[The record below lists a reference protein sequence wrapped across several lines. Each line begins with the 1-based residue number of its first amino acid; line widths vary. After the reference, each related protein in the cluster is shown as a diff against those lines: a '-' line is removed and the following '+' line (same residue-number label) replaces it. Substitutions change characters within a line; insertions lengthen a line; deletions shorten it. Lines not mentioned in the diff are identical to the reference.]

1 MSLMRTLFSRILLAQ
16 VVAVV
21 LALIVVTLITRASLN
36 QGFKDFLERQEAG
49 VLQTLAPTLG
59 DFYESRGSWDFLRD
73 NPQNWQRIWRQSRS
87 QQGGPAQDRPPQG
100 RPPQRRPSP
109 GSTGPRRGRTRD
121 GAFPPPEPSTPAQ
134 FPHWPGSPG
143 PGKLRDRLFL
153 LAEDHSR
160 IAGAETDGLDGI
172 TLEAIQVDGEVV
184 GWIGFIPMGNVLPPD
199 AEHFLDRQIRITLI
213 SLAIALSVA
222 AALAFLLAR
231 NVSRPV
237 RQLGNTV
244 RDLSRGEYQAR
255 ARVGTQDEIGD
266 LAAHV
271 NQLADSLE
279 QNRTA
284 RQRWMADIAHELRTP
299 VAILKGEIE
308 ALADG
313 VRQSDDRMSTSLR
326 EEVDQLS
333 VLIDDLQTLALSDA
347 GALNIKKD
355 TLDISGLV
363 RQCVESFRDRLAA
376 REILVELQLE
386 EPLTISADQTRL
398 RQLLHN
404 LLENNC
410 RYVKPAGRVRVALT
424 QHQGLAELVVEDSG
438 PGIAKEQMSRLF
450 DRFYRVEGSRSRSSG
465 GSGLGLSICKNIVEA
480 HGGSIYAEHSEMGG
494 LKIRILL
501 PG

>member
-1 MSLMRTLFSRILLAQ
+1 MRTLFSRILLAQ
-16 VVAVV
+16 VVTVV

-49 VLQTLAPTLG
+49 VLQTLAPALG
-59 DFYESRGSWDFLRD
+59 DFYESRGGWDFLRD

-87 QQGGPAQDRPPQG
+87 QQGGP
-100 RPPQRRPSP
+100 
-109 GSTGPRRGRTRD
+109 GPRRGRARD
-121 GAFPPPEPSTPAQ
+121 GAFPPPEPSVPAQ
-134 FPHWPGSPG
+134 LTHWPGSPG

-160 IAGAETDGLDGI
+160 IAGAETDGLDGV
-172 TLEAIQVDGEVV
+172 TLEAIEVDGEVV
-184 GWIGFIPMGNVLPPD
+184 GWIGFVPMGNVLPPD

-237 RQLGNTV
+237 RQLGDTV

-255 ARVGTQDEIGD
+255 VGVGVGTQDEIGD
-266 LAAHV
+266 LAVHV

-313 VRQSDDRMSTSLR
+313 VRQPDDRMSASLR

-333 VLIDDLQTLALSDA
+333 VLIDDLQTLALSDV

-355 TLDISGLV
+355 TLDLGGLV

-376 REILVELQLE
+376 REILVDMQLE
-386 EPLTISADQTRL
+386 EPLMIPADQTRL

-404 LLENNC
+404 LLENSC
-410 RYVKPAGRVRVALT
+410 RYVKPAGRVMVALT

>member
-1 MSLMRTLFSRILLAQ
+1 MRTLFSRILLAQ

-49 VLQTLAPTLG
+49 VLQTLAPALG
-59 DFYESRGSWDFLRD
+59 DFYESRGGWEFLRD

-87 QQGGPAQDRPPQG
+87 QQGGP
-100 RPPQRRPSP
+100 
-109 GSTGPRRGRTRD
+109 GPRRGRPRD
-121 GAFPPPEPSTPAQ
+121 GAFPPPQPSMQAQ
-134 FPHWPGSPG
+134 VMHWPGSPG

-160 IAGAETDGLDGI
+160 IAGAETEDLDGI
-172 TLEAIQVDGEVV
+172 TLEAIRVDGEVV

-213 SLAIALSVA
+213 SLAVALSVA

-237 RQLGNTV
+237 RQLGDTV

-255 ARVGTQDEIGD
+255 AKVGPGVGTQDEIGD

-313 VRQSDDRMSTSLR
+313 VRQPDDRMSASLR

-333 VLIDDLQTLALSDA
+333 VLIDDLQTLALSDI
-347 GALNIKKD
+347 GALNIQKD
-355 TLDISGLV
+355 TVELGDLV
-363 RQCVESFRDRLAA
+363 RQCSESFRDRLAA
-376 REILVELQLE
+376 REILLDMQLE
-386 EPLTISADQTRL
+386 EAGTIPADQTRL

-404 LLENNC
+404 LLENCC
-410 RYVKPAGRVRVALT
+410 RYVKPAGRVRVKLSR
-424 QHQGLAELVVEDSG
+424 HQGLAELVIEDSG
-438 PGIAKEQMSRLF
+438 PGIAKEQMGRLF

>member
-1 MSLMRTLFSRILLAQ
+1 MRTLFSRILLAQ

-36 QGFKDFLERQEAG
+36 QGFKDFLERQEAS

-59 DFYESRGSWDFLRD
+59 NFYESRGGWDFLRD

-87 QQGGPAQDRPPQG
+87 HQGAP
-100 RPPQRRPSP
+100 
-109 GSTGPRRGRTRD
+109 GPRRGRPRD
-121 GAFPPPEPSTPAQ
+121 GAFPPPEPSVPAQ
-134 FPHWPGSPG
+134 LTHWPGSPG
-143 PGKLRDRLFL
+143 PGRLRDRLFL

-160 IAGAETDGLDGI
+160 IAGAETEDWDGI
-172 TLEAIQVDGEVV
+172 TLEAIEVDGEVV
-184 GWIGFIPMGNVLPPD
+184 GWIGFVPMGNMLPPD

-231 NVSRPV
+231 NVSRAV
-237 RQLGNTV
+237 RQLGDTV
-244 RDLSRGEYQAR
+244 RDLSRGEYRAR
-255 ARVGTQDEIGD
+255 ARVGARGEIGD
-266 LAAHV
+266 LAVHV

-313 VRQSDDRMSTSLR
+313 VRQSDERMSTSLL

-355 TLDISGLV
+355 TLDLGGLV

-376 REILVELQLE
+376 REILAETQLE
-386 EPLTISADQTRL
+386 EPLLIPADQKRL

-424 QHQGLAELVVEDSG
+424 RHQGLAELVVEDSG
-438 PGIAKEQMSRLF
+438 PGISKEQMSRLF
-450 DRFYRVEGSRSRSSG
+450 DRFYRVEGSRSRTSG

>member
-1 MSLMRTLFSRILLAQ
+1 MKTLFSRILLAQ

-21 LALIVVTLITRASLN
+21 LALVVVTLITRASLN
-36 QGFKDFLERQEAG
+36 QGFKDFLEQQEAG

-59 DFYESRGSWDFLRD
+59 DFYESRGGWDFLRD

-87 QQGGPAQDRPPQG
+87 QQG
-100 RPPQRRPSP
+100 SP
-109 GSTGPRRGRTRD
+109 GPRRGRTRD
-121 GAFPPPEPSTPAQ
+121 GAFPPPEPSMPAQ
-134 FPHWPGSPG
+134 LTHWPGSPG

-160 IAGAETDGLDGI
+160 IAGAETNGLDGI
-172 TLEAIQVDGEVV
+172 TLEAIEVDGEVV

-199 AEHFLDRQIRITLI
+199 AEHFLDRQVRITLI

-255 ARVGTQDEIGD
+255 ARIRVGVGLGVGTQDEIGD

-313 VRQSDDRMSTSLR
+313 IRQPDDRMSTSLR
-326 EEVDQLS
+326 EEIDQLS

-355 TLDISGLV
+355 TLDLSGLV

-376 REILVELQLE
+376 REILVDMQLE
-386 EPLTISADQTRL
+386 EPLVLAADQTRL

-410 RYVKPAGRVRVALT
+410 RYVKPAGRVRVSLT

-450 DRFYRVEGSRSRSSG
+450 DRFYRVEGSRSRISG